1 MQETFVGRL
10 RGACAVLPG
19 SHVLVAVSGG
29 ADSTALLCFFCEIR
43 ETYPISVSCA
53 HVEHGIRGAASEED
67 MRFVKALCKQKNVPF
82 YGGRVDVPGYAR
94 AHGCGLEE
102 AARALRYDFLEKTAE
117 AVGADAIALAHHRG
131 DQAETVLLH
140 AARGSDIRGLCAMRW
155 RRGKLI
161 RPLLDAEPEALR
173 AYLRRIGQ
181 PWRED
186 ETNACEDYAR
196 NRIRRSA
203 LPALAAAYPDAQ
215 GALARLAASAQRDE
229 DYFAKRLDELGLGV
243 PLKLV
248 NGACLPR
255 EKLAG
260 LHPALAGRA
269 LVGLIERAGAPTQSA
284 QTVSHLLDGL
294 PGRGTMNLS
303 GGARAEIGARYVAIL
318 RAEQTV
324 AETPLNLSGATET
337 PFGSFIVRR
346 AEPGET
352 GDGVHSQTV
361 DADRLAGA
369 VIAPWQSG
377 ETMTPFGAKS
387 PVRMKKLLEDVEHAL
402 RRSVPVLKNGE
413 NTLLWMPGVR
423 PAEICRGGGG
433 NRVLIAF
440 VNRFEG
446 DFRSAAENQY
456 FNSGGTKA

>member
-1 MQETFVGRL
+1 M
-10 RGACAVLPG
+10 
-19 SHVLVAVSGG
+19 
-29 ADSTALLCFFCEIR
+29 
-43 ETYPISVSCA
+43 
-53 HVEHGIRGAASEED
+53 
-67 MRFVKALCKQKNVPF
+67 
-82 YGGRVDVPGYAR
+82 
-94 AHGCGLEE
+94 
-102 AARALRYDFLEKTAE
+102 
-117 AVGADAIALAHHRG
+117 
-131 DQAETVLLH
+131 LLH

-229 DYFAKRLDELGLGV
+229 DYFAKQLDELGLGT

-255 EKLAG
+255 EKLEG

-284 QTVSHLLDGL
+284 QTVSQLLDGL
-294 PGRGTMNLS
+294 PGRGAMNLS

-318 RAEQTV
+318 RAEQAVT
-324 AETPLNLSGATET
+324 ETPLNLSGATET
-337 PFGSFIVRR
+337 PFGTFIVRR

-361 DADRLAGA
+361 DAGRLAGA

-377 ETMTPFGAKS
+377 EAMTPFGAKS

-413 NTLLWMPGVR
+413 NTLLWMSGVR

-456 FNSGGTKA
+456 FNSGGPKA